1 MLTDNQLDTLIEKL
15 KQEGVSYKLIANISD
30 IPQTTF
36 YFYRRCR
43 HYPLDVRSQIVDALY
58 NRFGDMIDEL
68 SK

>member
-1 MLTDNQLDTLIEKL
+1 MLTNNQLDTIIERL
-15 KQEGVSYKLIANISD
+15 KQEGVSYKLVANISN
-30 IPQTTF
+30 IPPSTF

-43 HYPLDVRSQIVDALY
+43 HYPVEVREQIANALY

>member
-1 MLTDNQLDTLIEKL
+1 MITDNQLDALIEKL
-15 KQEGVSYKLIANISD
+15 KQEGVSYKLIANISN
-30 IPQTTF
+30 IPTTTF